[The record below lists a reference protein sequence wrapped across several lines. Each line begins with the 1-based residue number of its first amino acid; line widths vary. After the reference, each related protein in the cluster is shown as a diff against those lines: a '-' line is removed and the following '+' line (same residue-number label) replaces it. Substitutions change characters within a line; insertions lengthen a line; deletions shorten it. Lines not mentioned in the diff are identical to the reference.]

1 MKNQDIERVLVDYI
15 NDDKYNLSILINGE
29 WGSGK
34 TFFIKN
40 FMSGLN
46 KKNVYYISLY
56 GIATIMQLNVDIY
69 KLAISRT
76 IDMKLFNKSKPKRLK
91 YLIYIKNKILNNSSK
106 IIGVIKFLLDYLG
119 LNRDKV
125 KEIIGQKQIL
135 NNVILVMDDMERCK
149 VPMDELLGFISNIT
163 ENNNIKVIL
172 IGNEGELLGESP
184 NSEMNDGASESSL
197 YKKYK
202 EKTIGLT
209 LYYEANLENA
219 YANIVENTIKD
230 NDIKRILMSKKQLI
244 LDIFN
249 GESCENGCKNIRTL
263 YFGLLSFEKLY
274 LKIKEILASADMNYG
289 ESYIKFFFEDMFRCV
304 METSIALKEE
314 NKKVTQWKEGE
325 LYVPHSGMGSVFS
338 NGLIYQYK
346 FVENYLLH
354 HIFNE
359 DEIKRTVKEFYVVMQ
374 ENDQLQN
381 SAYNSLCRWEQLD
394 TVDEINEN
402 LRKLSGEIAKRNL
415 NISYYKNIIFILASL
430 KNEKFP
436 ICNCNIVKIIEE
448 IKCKLRMTPDKIYKE
463 SLYISGWT
471 PSEQVLKIYN
481 ELAASIYELLD
492 EKWRKMRRNQYDF
505 LVNNVWDEK
514 FPRKC
519 RENLTEFMEDRKFLW
534 YVNPIK
540 FMGKL
545 KNAHVGEIYFMLKGL
560 SVIYNINNFD
570 EFLQLDMDNINTLYQ
585 KVSNLSTST
594 GNLSLTK
601 KKALCRFKDL
611 LGRCQNKLQNRYGK
625 EDPS

>member
-415 NISYYKNIIFILASL
+415 NISYI
-430 KNEKFP
+430 
-436 ICNCNIVKIIEE
+436 
-448 IKCKLRMTPDKIYKE
+448 
-463 SLYISGWT
+463 
-471 PSEQVLKIYN
+471 
-481 ELAASIYELLD
+481 
-492 EKWRKMRRNQYDF
+492 
-505 LVNNVWDEK
+505 
-514 FPRKC
+514 
-519 RENLTEFMEDRKFLW
+519 
-534 YVNPIK
+534 
-540 FMGKL
+540 
-545 KNAHVGEIYFMLKGL
+545 
-560 SVIYNINNFD
+560 
-570 EFLQLDMDNINTLYQ
+570 
-585 KVSNLSTST
+585 
-594 GNLSLTK
+594 
-601 KKALCRFKDL
+601 
-611 LGRCQNKLQNRYGK
+611 
-625 EDPS
+625 

>member
-1 MKNQDIERVLVDYI
+1 MKSQDVEKVLVDYI
-15 NDDKYNLSILINGE
+15 NDDKYTLSVLISGE

-56 GIATIMQLNVDIY
+56 GIATIMQLNIDIY

-91 YLIYIKNKILNNSSK
+91 CLIDIKNKIPNYLSK
-106 IIGVIKFLLDYLG
+106 ISIALKILLDYLG

-209 LYYEANLENA
+209 LYYVANLENV

-249 GESCENGCKNIRTL
+249 DKNCKNIRTL

-289 ESYIKFFFEDMFRCV
+289 ESYTKFFFEDMFRCV
-304 METSIALKEE
+304 METSITLKDR
-314 NKKVTQWKEGE
+314 NKKVTQWEKGE
-325 LYVPHSGMGSVFS
+325 LYVQHSGMGAVFS
-338 NGLIYQYK
+338 NGLIYKYK
-346 FVENYLLH
+346 FVEEYLSY

-359 DEIKRTVKEFYVVMQ
+359 DEIKRTVKEIYVVVQ

-394 TVDEINEN
+394 TDDEINKN
-402 LRKLSGEIAKRNL
+402 LQKLSGEIAKRNL

-430 KNEKFP
+430 KNEEFP
-436 ICNCNIVKIIEE
+436 ICNIVEIIEE

-492 EKWRKMRRNQYDF
+492 EKWREMRRTQYDF

-514 FPRKC
+514 FPGKC

-540 FMGKL
+540 FMDKL

-585 KVSNLSTST
+585 EVSNLSTST

-625 EDPS
+625 ENSS

>member
-274 LKIKEILASADMNYG
+274 LKIKEILASADMNHG

>member
-1 MKNQDIERVLVDYI
+1 
-15 NDDKYNLSILINGE
+15 
-29 WGSGK
+29 
-34 TFFIKN
+34 
-40 FMSGLN
+40 
-46 KKNVYYISLY
+46 
-56 GIATIMQLNVDIY
+56 
-69 KLAISRT
+69 
-76 IDMKLFNKSKPKRLK
+76 
-91 YLIYIKNKILNNSSK
+91 
-106 IIGVIKFLLDYLG
+106 
-119 LNRDKV
+119 
-125 KEIIGQKQIL
+125 
-135 NNVILVMDDMERCK
+135 
-149 VPMDELLGFISNIT
+149 
-163 ENNNIKVIL
+163 
-172 IGNEGELLGESP
+172 
-184 NSEMNDGASESSL
+184 MNDGVSESSL

-209 LYYEANLENA
+209 LYYKANLENV

-249 GESCENGCKNIRTL
+249 DKSCENIRTL

-274 LKIKEILASADMNYG
+274 FKIKEILASADMNYG
-289 ESYIKFFFEDMFRCV
+289 ESYAKFFFEDMFRCV

-314 NKKVTQWKEGE
+314 NKKVTQWEEGE

-338 NGLIYQYK
+338 NGLTYQYK

-359 DEIKRTVKEFYVVMQ
+359 DEIKRTAKEFYVVMQ
-374 ENDQLQN
+374 EDDQLQN

-394 TVDEINEN
+394 TDDEINKN
-402 LRKLSGEIAKRNL
+402 LQKLSGEIAKRNL

-430 KNEKFP
+430 KNEEFP
-436 ICNCNIVKIIEE
+436 ICNIVEIIEE

-492 EKWRKMRRNQYDF
+492 EKWREMRRTQYDF

-514 FPRKC
+514 FPGKC

-540 FMGKL
+540 FMDKL

-585 KVSNLSTST
+585 EVSNLSTST

-625 EDPS
+625 ENSS

>member
-15 NDDKYNLSILINGE
+15 NDDKYTLSVLINGK

-40 FMSGLN
+40 FMSGLK

-91 YLIYIKNKILNNSSK
+91 YLIYIKNKILNCSSK
-106 IIGVIKFLLDYLG
+106 IIIVLKFLLDYLG

-209 LYYEANLENA
+209 LYYKANLENA

-249 GESCENGCKNIRTL
+249 GESCGNIRTL

-289 ESYIKFFFEDMFRCV
+289 ESYIKIFFEDMFRCV
-304 METSIALKEE
+304 METSIALKKE
-314 NKKVTQWKEGE
+314 NKKVTQWEEGE

-338 NGLIYQYK
+338 NGLTYQYK

-540 FMGKL
+540 FMNKL

-560 SVIYNINNFD
+560 RVIYNIDNFD
-570 EFLQLDMDNINTLYQ
+570 EFLQLDMDNINTLHQ
-585 KVSNLSTST
+585 EVSNLSTST
-594 GNLSLTK
+594 GDLSLTK

-625 EDPS
+625 ENRS

>member
-492 EKWRKMRRNQYDF
+492 EKWRKMRRNQYNF

-514 FPRKC
+514 FPGKC

-540 FMGKL
+540 FKDKL

-560 SVIYNINNFD
+560 RVIYNIDNFD
-570 EFLQLDMDNINTLYQ
+570 EFLQLDMDNINTLHQ
-585 KVSNLSTST
+585 EVSNLSTST
-594 GNLSLTK
+594 GDLSLTK
-601 KKALCRFKDL
+601 KKALYRFKDL

-625 EDPS
+625 ENPS

>member
-15 NDDKYNLSILINGE
+15 NDDKYTLSVLINGK

-91 YLIYIKNKILNNSSK
+91 YLIYIKNKILNCSSK
-106 IIGVIKFLLDYLG
+106 IIIVLKFLLDYLG

-209 LYYEANLENA
+209 LYYKANLENA

-249 GESCENGCKNIRTL
+249 GESCGNIRTL

-289 ESYIKFFFEDMFRCV
+289 ESYIKIFFEDMFRCV
-304 METSIALKEE
+304 METSIALKKE
-314 NKKVTQWKEGE
+314 NKKVTQWEEGE

-338 NGLIYQYK
+338 NGLTYQYK

-436 ICNCNIVKIIEE
+436 SRIDMVRRI
-448 IKCKLRMTPDKIYKE
+448 DH
-463 SLYISGWT
+463 
-471 PSEQVLKIYN
+471 
-481 ELAASIYELLD
+481 
-492 EKWRKMRRNQYDF
+492 EKAF
-505 LVNNVWDEK
+505 
-514 FPRKC
+514 
-519 RENLTEFMEDRKFLW
+519 
-534 YVNPIK
+534 
-540 FMGKL
+540 
-545 KNAHVGEIYFMLKGL
+545 
-560 SVIYNINNFD
+560 
-570 EFLQLDMDNINTLYQ
+570 
-585 KVSNLSTST
+585 
-594 GNLSLTK
+594 
-601 KKALCRFKDL
+601 
-611 LGRCQNKLQNRYGK
+611 
-625 EDPS
+625 

>member
-15 NDDKYNLSILINGE
+15 NDDKYTLSVLINGK

-40 FMSGLN
+40 FMSELN

-91 YLIYIKNKILNNSSK
+91 CLIYIKNKILNLSSK
-106 IIGVIKFLLDYLG
+106 ISILLKFLLDYLG

-184 NSEMNDGASESSL
+184 NSEMNDGVSESSL

-209 LYYEANLENA
+209 LYYKANLENV

-249 GESCENGCKNIRTL
+249 DKSCENIRTL

-274 LKIKEILASADMNYG
+274 FKIKEILASADMNYG
-289 ESYIKFFFEDMFRCV
+289 ESYTKFFFEDMFRCV

-314 NKKVTQWKEGE
+314 NKKVTQWEEGE

-338 NGLIYQYK
+338 NGLTYQYK

-374 ENDQLQN
+374 EDDQLQN

-394 TVDEINEN
+394 TDDEINKN
-402 LRKLSGEIAKRNL
+402 LQKLSGEIAKRNL

-430 KNEKFP
+430 KNEEFP
-436 ICNCNIVKIIEE
+436 ICNN
-448 IKCKLRMTPDKIYKE
+448 M
-463 SLYISGWT
+463 
-471 PSEQVLKIYN
+471 
-481 ELAASIYELLD
+481 
-492 EKWRKMRRNQYDF
+492 
-505 LVNNVWDEK
+505 
-514 FPRKC
+514 
-519 RENLTEFMEDRKFLW
+519 
-534 YVNPIK
+534 
-540 FMGKL
+540 
-545 KNAHVGEIYFMLKGL
+545 
-560 SVIYNINNFD
+560 
-570 EFLQLDMDNINTLYQ
+570 
-585 KVSNLSTST
+585 
-594 GNLSLTK
+594 
-601 KKALCRFKDL
+601 
-611 LGRCQNKLQNRYGK
+611 
-625 EDPS
+625 

>member
-1 MKNQDIERVLVDYI
+1 
-15 NDDKYNLSILINGE
+15 
-29 WGSGK
+29 
-34 TFFIKN
+34 
-40 FMSGLN
+40 
-46 KKNVYYISLY
+46 
-56 GIATIMQLNVDIY
+56 
-69 KLAISRT
+69 
-76 IDMKLFNKSKPKRLK
+76 
-91 YLIYIKNKILNNSSK
+91 
-106 IIGVIKFLLDYLG
+106 
-119 LNRDKV
+119 
-125 KEIIGQKQIL
+125 
-135 NNVILVMDDMERCK
+135 
-149 VPMDELLGFISNIT
+149 
-163 ENNNIKVIL
+163 
-172 IGNEGELLGESP
+172 
-184 NSEMNDGASESSL
+184 
-197 YKKYK
+197 
-202 EKTIGLT
+202 
-209 LYYEANLENA
+209 
-219 YANIVENTIKD
+219 
-230 NDIKRILMSKKQLI
+230 MSKKQLI

-249 GESCENGCKNIRTL
+249 DKSCENIRTL

-274 LKIKEILASADMNYG
+274 FKIKEILASADMNYG
-289 ESYIKFFFEDMFRCV
+289 ESYAKFFFEDMFRCV

-314 NKKVTQWKEGE
+314 NKKVTQWEEGE

-338 NGLIYQYK
+338 NGLTYQYK

-359 DEIKRTVKEFYVVMQ
+359 DEIKRTAKEFYVVMQ
-374 ENDQLQN
+374 EDDQLQN

-394 TVDEINEN
+394 TDDEINKN
-402 LRKLSGEIAKRNL
+402 LQKLSGEIAKRNL

-430 KNEKFP
+430 KNEEFP
-436 ICNCNIVKIIEE
+436 ICNIVEIIEE

-492 EKWRKMRRNQYDF
+492 EKWREMRRTQYDF

-514 FPRKC
+514 FPGKC

-540 FMGKL
+540 FMDKL

-570 EFLQLDMDNINTLYQ
+570 EFLQLDMDNISTLYQ

-625 EDPS
+625 DDPS